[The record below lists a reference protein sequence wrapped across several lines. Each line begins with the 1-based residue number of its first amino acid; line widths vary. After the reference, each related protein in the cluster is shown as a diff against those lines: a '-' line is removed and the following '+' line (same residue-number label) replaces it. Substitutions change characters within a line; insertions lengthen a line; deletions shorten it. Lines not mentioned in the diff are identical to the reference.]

1 MLTVVDPP
9 VVAAAGSSAVAAGSL
24 STVCTTRE
32 VPVHPHQEAS
42 QEDAGSF
49 APQPPAA
56 AAPSSGAAVDVADIA
71 TAAVLA
77 FLSQGPLAANAALDD
92 FARR

>member
-1 MLTVVDPP
+1 MLKVVDL
-9 VVAAAGSSAVAAGSL
+9 AAAGSSAVAAGSF

-42 QEDAGSF
+42 PEDAGYF
-49 APQPPAA
+49 APHPPAA

-71 TAAVLA
+71 TAALLA
-77 FLSQGPLAANAALDD
+77 FLSRGPLAGNAVLDD